1 MLFGKLIETAG
12 NDVDCMLN
20 NRVMGVLLSLQLYD
34 QTLLQVSSRNS
45 RRIKTLYL
53 QQHFFNFIQISYD
66 ILAKGDDI
74 EYSIKISSDVAIIYN
89 TSKDLMPDDIL
100 ILLQFL
106 KVQLSMQ
113 RLMT

>member
-1 MLFGKLIETAG
+1 LVVMLFGKLIETAG

-53 QQHFFNFIQISYD
+53 QQHFFNFIQVSFD
-66 ILAKGDDI
+66 ILAKGEVID
-74 EYSIKISSDVAIIYN
+74 YSFKISSDTAIIFN
-89 TSKDLMPDDIL
+89 TADELLPDDFL
-100 ILLQFL
+100 IFIQF
-106 KVQLSMQ
+106 
-113 RLMT
+113 